1 MALIRKFSRKEMDRN
16 SVHDQID
23 ATYSAFNRDGRVF
36 LQIDSYGRATRD
48 MPDKK
53 SQTIQLSEES
63 ARQLFDILRQ
73 EFRFV

>member
-36 LQIDSYGRATRD
+36 LLIDSYGRATRD